1 MGFVALLLVGD
12 FRVSSSVC
20 VACGANR
27 GGGSKTRRG
36 LLRRRGRL
44 VRCGGRLVRLKPQVI
59 WLRGLLLL
67 RWLGVKGLRIM
78 GFVALLLV
86 GDFRVSSSVCVA
98 CGANRG
104 GGSKTRRGLLRRR
117 GRLVRLP
124 AGYKVKG

>member
-1 MGFVALLLVGD
+1 MPQVRGFRVSSSVCVACGANRGGGSKTRRGLLRRGGRLVRLKPQVIGLYGYMVRGLVASPLVGD

-36 LLRRRGRL
+36 LLRRG
-44 VRCGGRLVRLKPQVI
+44 
-59 WLRGLLLL
+59 
-67 RWLGVKGLRIM
+67 
-78 GFVALLLV
+78 
-86 GDFRVSSSVCVA
+86 
-98 CGANRG
+98 
-104 GGSKTRRGLLRRR
+104 